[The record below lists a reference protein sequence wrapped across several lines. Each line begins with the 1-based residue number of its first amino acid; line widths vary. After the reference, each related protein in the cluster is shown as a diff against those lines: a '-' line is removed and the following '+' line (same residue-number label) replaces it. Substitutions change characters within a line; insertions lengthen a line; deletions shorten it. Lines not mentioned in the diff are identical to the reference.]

1 MNDTINLLK
10 ECDAGLEMAISSL
23 EQVKDE
29 AKADNFTNMLDKYYN
44 NHIKIQKDV
53 DKKLVEY
60 NSDGKKANPFAEVMS
75 TMKTSFKLTTAN
87 HTDQQIADLMID
99 GCNMGIKSV
108 SKYMN
113 QYSDANGEIMQLAND
128 IIVLEQNFANE
139 LRQYL

>member
-1 MNDTINLLK
+1 MKDSVELLK

-23 EQVKDE
+23 EQVKPE
-29 AKADNFTNMLDKYYN
+29 AKAENFTNMLDKYYN
-44 NHIKIQKDV
+44 NHIKIQKDI

-60 NSDGKKANPFAEVMS
+60 NSDGKKANPIAETMS
-75 TMKTSFKLTTAN
+75 SMKTNFKLITTN
-87 HTDQQIADLMID
+87 HTDQEIADLMMD

-113 QYSDANGEIMQLAND
+113 QYANANEDIVQLAND

>member
-1 MNDTINLLK
+1 MNDSVELLK

-23 EQVKDE
+23 EQVKPE
-29 AKADNFTNMLDKYYN
+29 ARADNFTNMLDKYYK

-53 DKKLVEY
+53 DEKLVEY
-60 NSDGKKANPFAEVMS
+60 NENGKKANPVAEAMS
-75 TMKTSFKLTTAN
+75 SMKTSFKLATAD
-87 HTDQQIADLMID
+87 HTDQEIADLMID

-113 QYSDANGEIMQLAND
+113 QYANASQDIMQLAND
-128 IIVLEQNFANE
+128 IIVLEQNFVNE

>member
-1 MNDTINLLK
+1 MKDSVELLK

-23 EQVKDE
+23 EQVKPE
-29 AKADNFTNMLDKYYN
+29 AKAENFTNMLDKYYN
-44 NHIKIQKDV
+44 NHIKIQKDI

-60 NSDGKKANPFAEVMS
+60 NSDGKKANPIAETMS
-75 TMKTSFKLTTAN
+75 SMKTNFKLLTTN
-87 HTDQQIADLMID
+87 HTDQEIADLMMD

-113 QYSDANGEIMQLAND
+113 QYANANEDIVQLAND

>member
-1 MNDTINLLK
+1 MNDTISLLK
-10 ECDAGLEMAISSL
+10 ECDAGLEMAISSI
-23 EQVKDE
+23 EQVKEE

-44 NHIKIQKDV
+44 NHVKIQKDV

-60 NSDGKKANPFAEVMS
+60 NSDGKKANPFAEMMS
-75 TMKTSFKLTTAN
+75 SMKTSFKLTTTN
-87 HTDQQIADLMID
+87 HTDEEIADLMID

-113 QYSDANGEIMQLAND
+113 QYTNANQDIMQLAND
-128 IIVLEQNFANE
+128 IIVLEQNFMNE

>member
-44 NHIKIQKDV
+44 NHIKIQKDI

-87 HTDQQIADLMID
+87 HTDEQIADLMID

-113 QYSDANGEIMQLAND
+113 KYTNANQEIMQLAND
-128 IIVLEQNFANE
+128 IIVLEQNFSNE

>member
-1 MNDTINLLK
+1 MTDTIELLK

-23 EQVKDE
+23 EQVKPE
-29 AKADNFTNMLDKYYN
+29 AQADNFTNMLDKYYN
-44 NHIKIQKDV
+44 NHIKIQKDI

-60 NSDGKKANPFAEVMS
+60 NSDGKKANPMAEAMS
-75 TMKTSFKLTTAN
+75 SMKTSFKLATN
-87 HTDQQIADLMID
+87 HSDSEIADLMFD

-113 QYSDANGEIMQLAND
+113 QYSNAKEDIVQLAND
-128 IIVLEQNFANE
+128 IIVLEQNFSNE

>member
-1 MNDTINLLK
+1 MKDSVELLK

-23 EQVKDE
+23 EQVKPE
-29 AKADNFTNMLDKYYN
+29 AKAENFTNMLDKYYN
-44 NHIKIQKDV
+44 NHIKIQKDI

-60 NSDGKKANPFAEVMS
+60 NSDGKKANPIAEGMS
-75 TMKTSFKLTTAN
+75 SMKTSFKLMAN
-87 HTDQQIADLMID
+87 HTDQEIADLMMD

-113 QYSDANGEIMQLAND
+113 QYANANEDIVQLAND

>member
-1 MNDTINLLK
+1 MKDSVELLK

-23 EQVKDE
+23 EQVKPE
-29 AKADNFTNMLDKYYN
+29 AQAQNFTNMLDKYYN
-44 NHIKIQKDV
+44 NHIKIQKDI
-53 DKKLVEY
+53 DQKLVEY
-60 NSDGKKANPFAEVMS
+60 NSDGKKANPLAETMS
-75 TMKTSFKLTTAN
+75 SMKTNFKLMTN
-87 HTDQQIADLMID
+87 HTDQEIADLMID

-113 QYSDANGEIMQLAND
+113 QYSNANEDIMQLAND

>member
-1 MNDTINLLK
+1 MKDSVELLK

-23 EQVKDE
+23 RQVKPE

-44 NHIKIQKDV
+44 NHIKIQKDI
-53 DKKLVEY
+53 DEKLVEY
-60 NSDGKKANPFAEVMS
+60 HSDGKKANPFAETMS
-75 TMKTSFKLTTAN
+75 SMKTNFKLMAN
-87 HTDQQIADLMID
+87 PTDQEIADLMMD

-113 QYSDANGEIMQLAND
+113 QYANANEDIIQLAND

>member
-23 EQVKDE
+23 EQVREE

-60 NSDGKKANPFAEVMS
+60 NSDGKKANPLAEMMS
-75 TMKTSFKLTTAN
+75 SMKTSFKLTTTN
-87 HTDQQIADLMID
+87 HTDEEIADLMID

-113 QYSDANGEIMQLAND
+113 QYTNANQDIMQLAND
-128 IIVLEQNFANE
+128 IIVLEQNFMNE

>member
-75 TMKTSFKLTTAN
+75 TMKTSFKLTTTN
-87 HTDQQIADLMID
+87 HTDEQIADLMID

-113 QYSDANGEIMQLAND
+113 QYTNANQEIMQLAND
-128 IIVLEQNFANE
+128 IIVLEQNFTNE

>member
-1 MNDTINLLK
+1 MNDTVNLLK

-23 EQVKDE
+23 EQVKPE
-29 AKADNFTNMLDKYYN
+29 ANADNFANMLDKYYN
-44 NHIKIQKDV
+44 NHIKIQKDI

-60 NSDGKKANPFAEVMS
+60 NSDGKKANPFAEAMS
-75 TMKTSFKLTTAN
+75 SMKTSFKLTTN
-87 HTDQQIADLMID
+87 HTDNEIADLMID

-113 QYSDANGEIMQLAND
+113 QYSKANQEIMQLAND
-128 IIVLEQNFANE
+128 IIVLEQNFSNE

>member
-1 MNDTINLLK
+1 MKDSVELLK

-23 EQVKDE
+23 EQVKPE
-29 AKADNFTNMLDKYYN
+29 ANADNFANMLDKYYN
-44 NHIKIQKDV
+44 NHIKIQKDI

-60 NSDGKKANPFAEVMS
+60 DANGKKANPIAEAMS
-75 TMKTSFKLTTAN
+75 SMKTSFKLATN
-87 HTDQQIADLMID
+87 HTDEEIADLMID

-113 QYSDANGEIMQLAND
+113 QYSNANEDIMQLAND
-128 IIVLEQNFANE
+128 IIVLEQNFSNE

>member
-1 MNDTINLLK
+1 MKDSVELLK

-23 EQVKDE
+23 EQVKPE
-29 AKADNFTNMLDKYYN
+29 AKAENFTNMLDKYYN
-44 NHIKIQKDV
+44 NHIKIQKDI

-60 NSDGKKANPFAEVMS
+60 NSDGKKANPIAETMS
-75 TMKTSFKLTTAN
+75 SMKTNFKLMTTN
-87 HTDQQIADLMID
+87 HTDQEIADLMMD

-113 QYSDANGEIMQLAND
+113 QYANANEDIVQLAND